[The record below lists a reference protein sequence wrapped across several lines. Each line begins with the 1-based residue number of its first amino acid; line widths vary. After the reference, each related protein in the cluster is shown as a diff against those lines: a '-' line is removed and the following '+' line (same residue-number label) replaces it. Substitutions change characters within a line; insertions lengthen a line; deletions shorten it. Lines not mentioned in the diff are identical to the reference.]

1 MSNKPETAR
10 QPAKPTDLLPCPFCG
25 KPPTTERIT
34 STAGDSWVWSIQC
47 DGCDVY
53 CSTAAWNT
61 RAGDPAQGEQE
72 PIGYL
77 LEKAGVDNGYYF
89 VEPKSYAHV
98 EERFRNLYKPVYASP
113 QKASARVAGQIINV
127 ALDCGAKMHGLNT
140 WNVTFDQEAWQ
151 TFAARMQNVVDTLK
165 IEQGIQ
171 S

>member
-61 RAGDPAQGEQE
+61 RAGDPAQQVPAPELANSLIEAVDGFGDPLKATFPGWPKKE
-72 PIGYL
+72 GYRL
-77 LEKAGVDNGYYF
+77 LANHLLK
-89 VEPKSYAHV
+89 H
-98 EERFRNLYKPVYASP
+98 
-113 QKASARVAGQIINV
+113 
-127 ALDCGAKMHGLNT
+127 
-140 WNVTFDQEAWQ
+140 FDIRRRAP
-151 TFAARMQNVVDTLK
+151 
-165 IEQGIQ
+165 
-171 S
+171 